1 MDVLKGC
8 LSATVIGIVVA
19 VVVHQIWGGTVLV
32 GLIAGPIVIFALYL
46 WLSGLHARQKF
57 VRAAPGRVQE
67 CMEAVKESLAAGD
80 RHLETAE
87 RELESEIAPLF
98 WDAMDNFPLAIDEG
112 RKAWNEAVEV
122 VERYERQS
130 PRNATPLVPDASLPA
145 MVVELG
151 GKWLNLRRRS
161 LANQHF
167 ASIFEQRRQADKIAD
182 HLKKQ
187 RERIE
192 TAIDEKQ
199 RERIE
204 TAIDAARRATDA
216 ARRAEQVASQ
226 AHTAAE
232 QAGAKAGSALRRSS
246 DAKSVANEAIRVAR
260 WSKI

>member
-192 TAIDEKQ
+192 TAID
-199 RERIE
+199 
-204 TAIDAARRATDA
+204 AARRATDA

>member
-1 MDVLKGC
+1 
-8 LSATVIGIVVA
+8 
-19 VVVHQIWGGTVLV
+19 
-32 GLIAGPIVIFALYL
+32 
-46 WLSGLHARQKF
+46 
-57 VRAAPGRVQE
+57 
-67 CMEAVKESLAAGD
+67 MEAVKESLAAGD

-192 TAIDEKQ
+192 TAID
-199 RERIE
+199 
-204 TAIDAARRATDA
+204 AARRATDA